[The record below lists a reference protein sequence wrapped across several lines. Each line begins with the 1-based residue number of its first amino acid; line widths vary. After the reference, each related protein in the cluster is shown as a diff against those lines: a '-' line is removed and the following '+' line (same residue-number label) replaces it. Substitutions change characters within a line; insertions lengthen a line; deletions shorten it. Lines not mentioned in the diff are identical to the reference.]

1 MATRQENARE
11 ARRELSKARVNN
23 WPNTLNAVRERKEN
37 RAAEARQKEELER
50 QEVDRQEAALQTRSR
65 KEAIQRANTIL
76 YEQTDKMKFLRSQQ
90 LLSDVVYD
98 REEQLAEKT
107 LMKEWERERE
117 EYFHEDMLKQ
127 LKEAGSRE
135 TAEVSARETKAR
147 AIATIQR
154 SQLDEYRNIYLEKL
168 EREKDEGKLLV
179 AKAQDDLKEDAGRA
193 YAKIVR
199 AKAQSAEMAKANDDL
214 KVLRVELAK
223 EESVADAKRKSERA
237 VMENLAVKRKELEAK
252 RFEERQQVR
261 QRMIDTACQR
271 LSEFQT
277 DEDHRM
283 HAQAAE
289 ARAREDNE
297 LEMRAQRREKQ
308 RAAIDQSRALQMR
321 LRAEKSKEE
330 KAQVVWLREHWK
342 AKNAEIEAEELDEAQ
357 ARKDKNMS
365 IRAFQEAQ
373 VSANIEKR
381 KGENAGSAATDMRTK
396 KVSEEDDQRFRAIA
410 TAVYEQAKAE
420 GKNTY
425 MIEKALHAKDVS
437 IMAVTGSRV

>member
-1 MATRQENARE
+1 MCSSDLPWTQ
-11 ARRELSKARVNN
+11 VFG
-23 WPNTLNAVRERKEN
+23 
-37 RAAEARQKEELER
+37 
-50 QEVDRQEAALQTRSR
+50 QEVMLAALG
-65 KEAIQRANTIL
+65 AA
-76 YEQTDKMKFLRSQQ
+76 
-90 LLSDVVYD
+90 
-98 REEQLAEKT
+98 
-107 LMKEWERERE
+107 
-117 EYFHEDMLKQ
+117 
-127 LKEAGSRE
+127 
-135 TAEVSARETKAR
+135 
-147 AIATIQR
+147 
-154 SQLDEYRNIYLEKL
+154 
-168 EREKDEGKLLV
+168 
-179 AKAQDDLKEDAGRA
+179 
-193 YAKIVR
+193 
-199 AKAQSAEMAKANDDL
+199 
-214 KVLRVELAK
+214 
-223 EESVADAKRKSERA
+223 AD
-237 VMENLAVKRKELEAK
+237 
-252 RFEERQQVR
+252 
-261 QRMIDTACQR
+261 
-271 LSEFQT
+271 
-277 DEDHRM
+277 M

-437 IMAVTGSRV
+437 KIGRAHV

>member
-1 MATRQENARE
+1 
-11 ARRELSKARVNN
+11 
-23 WPNTLNAVRERKEN
+23 
-37 RAAEARQKEELER
+37 
-50 QEVDRQEAALQTRSR
+50 
-65 KEAIQRANTIL
+65 
-76 YEQTDKMKFLRSQQ
+76 MKFLRSQQ